1 MMIGSKTAP
10 IRDLIL
16 VQDRKYPSSR
26 LTYTARPDY
35 TYQNKTKNMGCCSR
49 SGRGWR
55 RFPARQ
61 VLDCMQAW
69 ILSSGSRAL
78 AVCQCWFDRR
88 GVDADPVAGAAVV
101 CRGRLASQSSTARRS
116 YRIHLPSPDHGGPSP
131 RARIADRCSG
141 VTPISRAHSL
151 LGINGLRGAAAS
163 SRATVAST
171 TRSIKLSSCDACWAE
186 FDGPTPCSLDMVSSL
201 SVITERETTPAQTRE
216 GGIGSL
222 RRGQTPPSGS

>member
-1 MMIGSKTAP
+1 MRHLKNGIGCAQISMMIGSKTAP

-151 LGINGLRGAAAS
+151 LVINGLRARRLQVEPSWPQPRVRSNFQAATLVGLNLTA
-163 SRATVAST
+163 RRPAHST
-171 TRSIKLSSCDACWAE
+171 WCRL
-186 FDGPTPCSLDMVSSL
+186 F
-201 SVITERETTPAQTRE
+201 R
-216 GGIGSL
+216 
-222 RRGQTPPSGS
+222 